1 MKMEPRNFKRQ
12 LSLFLTAGIIITIIV
27 TSCTKD
33 SAPPLL
39 GDYPTEIG
47 KIFTY
52 RCATSGCH
60 NESSANGAAGLSLS
74 TYASLFKGSVNG
86 SPVIPYRSDFSS
98 LCFFINT
105 FDDLGPKN
113 LPTMPINSNP
123 LSRSEVETIKNWID
137 AGAPDINGNVMWADN
152 PARKKYY
159 VLNQGCDV
167 VTVFDAATQ
176 LPMRYI
182 TVGRSSVL
190 NKIPH
195 RIEVSHDGQYWYVI
209 FTGDSVMQK
218 YRSSDDSFVAEVSL
232 GGYINWSSLVI
243 SNDNKWAYCISWQLS
258 SRLAVVN
265 LENMTLKAN
274 MGGGNFTQGHGV
286 TLNKNNDTLYI
297 TNQYGNYIYK
307 IDTALNGFNEVI
319 IDHNP
324 GLITNSLIDPHE
336 IMFSPDGSKYFITCQ
351 ATGEVR
357 VMSTHGDHLLQVINV
372 GSNSFPQ
379 EMVKS
384 VAKNKLYVSCSEGV
398 TGNNTRG
405 SVAVIDM
412 TSLSVSTYP
421 VGYQPHGIALDE
433 TNGYVIV
440 ASRNIASTG
449 PVPHH
454 TSVCGRNGFVNYFD
468 INTMQLLNK
477 KTEVASDPYSVSM
490 RP

>member
-1 MKMEPRNFKRQ
+1 MRLWNLKHR
-12 LSLFLTAGIIITIIV
+12 LTILLVATVNTILII

-33 SAPPLL
+33 SAPPLF

-74 TYASLFKGSVNG
+74 SYASLFKGSVNG

-123 LSRSEVETIKNWID
+123 LSRSEVETIKAWID

-152 PARKKYY
+152 PNRKKYY
-159 VLNQGCDV
+159 VLNQACDV

-209 FTGDSVMQK
+209 FTGDNVLQK
-218 YRSSDDSFVAEVSL
+218 YRASDDSFVSEVAL
-232 GGYINWSSLVI
+232 GPYQNWSSMTI
-243 SNDNKWAYCISWQLS
+243 SNDNKWAYCVSWQPS

-274 MGGGNFTQGHGV
+274 MGGGNFIDGHGV
-286 TLNKNNDTLYI
+286 ALNKTNDTIYI
-297 TNQYGNYIYK
+297 TKQSGNYIYK
-307 IDTALNGFNEVI
+307 IDTALSGFTTII
-319 IDHNP
+319 IDNSGSEITTP
-324 GLITNSLIDPHE
+324 GTIDPHE

-351 ATGEVR
+351 ASHEVR
-357 VMSTHGDHLLQVINV
+357 VMSTQGDQLLQVINT
-372 GSNSFPQ
+372 GDFPQ

-384 VAKNKLYVSCSEGV
+384 VTKNKLYITCSEGMS
-398 TGNNTRG
+398 GSNTRG
-405 SVAVIDM
+405 SVTVIDM
-412 TSLSVSTYP
+412 GSYAANNYP

-440 ASRNIASTG
+440 ASRNTASSG
-449 PVPHH
+449 PAPHH
-454 TSVCGRNGFVNYFD
+454 SSVCGRNGFVSYFN

-477 KTEVASDPYSVSM
+477 KTEVSSDPYSVSM